1 MAALSLAISLVLV
14 ALVIAGVMAV
24 RSVAGDAATQ
34 LEAAGRST
42 ISTTVR
48 VSQTIP
54 IRAVVPVNQTFEVP
68 FNQQLPIDTV
78 VQIQRELPVVGL
90 INFDLPIKTTIPVN
104 LRFPVTISQSLPINT
119 SVQVQFDVPV
129 TVSLSESPLSAQL
142 SAIAAMLRRVAGR

>member
-1 MAALSLAISLVLV
+1 
-14 ALVIAGVMAV
+14 
-24 RSVAGDAATQ
+24 VAGDAAAQ
-34 LEAAGRST
+34 LEAASRST

-54 IRAVVPVNQTFEVP
+54 IRAVVPVNQSFDVP
-68 FNQQLPIDTV
+68 FVQQLPIDTV
-78 VQIQRELPVVGL
+78 VQIQRELPVIGL

-129 TVSLSESPLSAQL
+129 TVSLADTSLSAQL
-142 SAIAAMLRRVAGR
+142 NAIAAMLRRLAGR